1 MPLDTV
7 DRTPPPLFKQGPSA
21 LSKLLVLSA
30 LALLLMVVD
39 ARLRLAAPLRS
50 ALATALTPLQVLAL
64 GPVHLVQA
72 VGDHFQNLKT
82 AQDEAK
88 AARTEL
94 ARQAQRATQVEYLSQ
109 ENRELRTLLDLREH
123 LPVKSQGAEILYDTA
138 DPYTRKTIINRG
150 QTHGIAAGSPV
161 MDGYGVL
168 GQVTRVYPLVS
179 EVTLLTD
186 QEQAIP
192 VLNTRTGLRS
202 VAYGLPRQGQME
214 LRFVP
219 AADDV
224 EAGDLLTTSGVD
236 GIYPPGLPVAKVLRV
251 TRQGEGGFAQ
261 IICTPMAHMDRALQV
276 LVLSPLPNGLPD
288 DSVKPTPQTR
298 PQGPRVSRPGRT
310 ANPSGG
316 KR

>member
-7 DRTPPPLFKQGPSA
+7 DRTPPPFFKQGPSS

-39 ARLRLAAPLRS
+39 ARLRVAAPLRS
-50 ALATALTPLQVLAL
+50 ALATALTPLQVVAL
-64 GPVHLVQA
+64 GPVHAVQ
-72 VGDHFQNLKT
+72 GISDHFQSLKS
-82 AQDEAK
+82 AQDEAS
-88 AARTEL
+88 AARAEL

-109 ENRELRTLLDLREH
+109 ENRELRALLSLREH
-123 LPVKSQGAEILYDTA
+123 LPVKAQGAEILYDTA
-138 DPYTRKTIINRG
+138 DPYTRKTIVNRG
-150 QTHGIAAGSPV
+150 QTHGIEAGSPV

-202 VAYGLPRQGQME
+202 VAYGLPRQGLME

-219 AADDV
+219 AAADV

-236 GIYPPGLPVAKVLRV
+236 GVYPPGLPVAKVLRV

-261 IICTPMAHMDRALQV
+261 ILCTPMGHMDRALQV
-276 LVLSPLPNGLPD
+276 LVLEPIPSGLPD
-288 DSVKPTPQTR
+288 SSVKPVPQTR
-298 PQGPRVSRPGRT
+298 PSGPRTNRPGRA
-310 ANPSGG
+310 ANKTGAS
-316 KR
+316 R